1 MPPCTTTDLITMMM
15 SFEEFSTLVA
25 ARRTNMFVDH
35 EREVPR
41 ELLDQLCTLAT
52 WAPNHKKTWPWCFA
66 QVTGVSRAKLGD
78 VAADAMLRFGD
89 SPEKVL
95 KTRTK
100 YLRTPAILVVGSHSG
115 DTSLRSAENRDST
128 AAGIQNILLGATAA
142 GLASYWSS
150 CPKGA
155 NDDITAFCG
164 FDHGTFIASLIYI
177 GWPSHGV
184 EAPVRPPAEIHY
196 FD

>member
-1 MPPCTTTDLITMMM
+1 MMN
-15 SFEEFSTLVA
+15 FEEFAALVA

-35 EREVPR
+35 ERDVPR
-41 ELLDQLCTLAT
+41 DLLDQLCTLAT

-66 QVTGVSRAKLGD
+66 QVTGEARARLGD
-78 VAADAMLRFGD
+78 IAADAMERHGD
-89 SPEKVL
+89 SAEKVL
-95 KTRTK
+95 KRRTK

-115 DTSLRSAENRDST
+115 DTPLRSAENRDST

-155 NDDITAFCG
+155 NDDIAAFCG
-164 FDHGTFIASLIYI
+164 FTADTLIVSLIYA
-177 GWPSHGV
+177 GWPIRGV
-184 EAPVRPPAEIHY
+184 DTPERPPAEIHY
-196 FD
+196 ID

>member
-1 MPPCTTTDLITMMM
+1 MTM
-15 SFEEFSTLVA
+15 SFDEFSALVA
-25 ARRTNMFVDH
+25 ARRTNMFVDQG
-35 EREVPR
+35 RDVPH

-66 QVTGVSRAKLGD
+66 QVTGESRARLGD
-78 VAADAMLRFGD
+78 IAANAMERRSD
-89 SPEKVL
+89 PAEKVL

-100 YLRTPAILVVGSHSG
+100 YLRTPVILVVGAHSG
-115 DTSLRSAENRDST
+115 DTPLRSAENRDST

-155 NDDITAFCG
+155 NDDIAAFCG
-164 FDHGTFIASLIYI
+164 FDPGTFITSLIYI
-177 GWPSHGV
+177 GWPIRSV
-184 EAPVRPPAEIHY
+184 EAPERPPAEIHY
-196 FD
+196 LD

>member
-1 MPPCTTTDLITMMM
+1 MTMN
-15 SFEEFSTLVA
+15 FEEFSTLVA
-25 ARRTNMFVDH
+25 ARRTNMFVDL
-35 EREVPR
+35 ERDVPR

-66 QVTGVSRAKLGD
+66 QITGESRARLGD
-78 VAADAMLRFGD
+78 IAADAMLRFGD
-89 SPEKVL
+89 SSEKVL

-100 YLRTPAILVVGSHSG
+100 YLRAPAILIVGSRSG
-115 DTSLRSAENRDST
+115 DTLLRSAENRDATS
-128 AAGIQNILLGATAA
+128 AGIQNILLGATAA

-155 NDDITAFCG
+155 NDDVATFCG
-164 FDHGTFIASLIYI
+164 FDHGTFIASLIYV
-177 GWPSHGV
+177 GWPIRSV
-184 EAPVRPPAEIHY
+184 EAPIRPRAEIHY

>member
-1 MPPCTTTDLITMMM
+1 MN
-15 SFEEFSTLVA
+15 FEQFSALVA
-25 ARRTNMFVDH
+25 ARRTNMFVDL

-66 QVTGVSRAKLGD
+66 QITGESRARLGD

-89 SPEKVL
+89 SADKVL

-100 YLRTPAILVVGSHSG
+100 YLRAPAILVVGAHGG
-115 DTSLRSAENRDST
+115 DTPLRSAENRDATS
-128 AAGIQNILLGATAA
+128 AGIQNILLGATAI

-155 NDDITAFCG
+155 NDDVAAFCG
-164 FDHGTFIASLIYI
+164 FGADTYVVSLMYL
-177 GWPSHGV
+177 GWPIRSV
-184 EAPVRPPAEIHY
+184 DTPLRPPAEVHY
-196 FD
+196 FE

>member
-1 MPPCTTTDLITMMM
+1 MMN
-15 SFEEFSTLVA
+15 FEEFGVLVT
-25 ARRTNMFVDH
+25 ARRTNMFVDL

-66 QVTGVSRAKLGD
+66 QVTGESRTKLGN
-78 VAADAMLRFGD
+78 VVADAMLRYGG
-89 SPEKVL
+89 SSEKVL

-100 YLRTPAILVVGSHSG
+100 YLRAPAILVVGGHGG
-115 DTSLRSAENRDST
+115 DTPLRSAENRDATS
-128 AAGIQNILLGATAA
+128 AGIQNILLGATAQ

-155 NDDITAFCG
+155 NDDVATFCG
-164 FDHGTFIASLIYI
+164 FAADTTIVSLVYL
-177 GWPSHGV
+177 GWPIRSV
-184 EAPVRPPAEIHY
+184 DVPIRPPAEIHY

>member
-1 MPPCTTTDLITMMM
+1 MTTGFD
-15 SFEEFSTLVA
+15 EFSALVA
-25 ARRTNMFVDH
+25 ARRTNMFVDQG
-35 EREVPR
+35 RDVPH

-66 QVTGVSRAKLGD
+66 QVTGESRARLGD
-78 VAADAMLRFGD
+78 IAADAMERHGD
-89 SPEKVL
+89 PTEKVL
-95 KTRTK
+95 RARTK
-100 YLRTPAILVVGSHSG
+100 YLRTPAILVAGSHSG
-115 DTSLRSAENRDST
+115 DTPLRSAENRDST

-155 NDDITAFCG
+155 NDDIADFCG
-164 FDHGTFIASLIYI
+164 FAAGTLIVSLIYV
-177 GWPSHGV
+177 GWPIRSV
-184 EAPVRPPAEIHY
+184 EAPERPSAEIHY

>member
-1 MPPCTTTDLITMMM
+1 MN
-15 SFEEFSTLVA
+15 FEEFSTLVA
-25 ARRTNMFVDH
+25 ARRTNMFVDL
-35 EREVPR
+35 ERAVPR

-66 QVTGVSRAKLGD
+66 QITGESRARLGS

-89 SPEKVL
+89 SAEKVL

-100 YLRTPAILVVGSHSG
+100 YLRAPAILVVGARGG
-115 DTSLRSAENRDST
+115 DTPLRSAENRDATS
-128 AAGIQNILLGATAA
+128 AGIQNILLGATAV

-155 NDDITAFCG
+155 NDDVATLCG
-164 FDHGTFIASLIYI
+164 FEDHTYI
-177 GWPSHGV
+177 VSIMYLGWPIRSV
-184 EAPVRPPAEIHY
+184 DVPERPQAEVHY